1 MKRGFV
7 LHHNGPAAN
16 CLDRPHTRCVAYWAA
31 VRSFHMAPE
40 PKGQG
45 WSDIA
50 YSFGVCPHGMRLTG
64 RGWNKNQFANGTDLV
79 GTNDGPD
86 SEWYTVLVFIGIGE
100 APTEQMV
107 DGVVALIDEGRAS
120 GRCASRVL
128 PHNAFKQKACPGPEF
143 TTYAQLWDN
152 RALVAPTQKEDDMTP
167 ENLAEIKAAMKAE
180 VASGVKQAAKFLTVG
195 GPTTIFDPKVTGNEW
210 MTGAGTVTLPKL
222 LLATQDVD
230 VDVVELAAVLA
241 PVLAAAVIEALPDE
255 VTDHLDAEEFEALV
269 VSALGSV
276 RLTPDAG

>member
-1 MKRGFV
+1 MKRGYV
-7 LHHNGPAAN
+7 LHHNGPPAD

-31 VRSFHMAPE
+31 VRSFHMAAP
-40 PKGQG
+40 PNGQG

-100 APTEQMV
+100 APTDQMV
-107 DGVVALIDEGRAS
+107 NAVIALIDEGRNS
-120 GRCASRVL
+120 GRCANRVL

-152 RALVAPTQKEDDMTP
+152 RALVAPTQEEDDMPLDATD
-167 ENLAEIKAAMKAE
+167 K
-180 VASGVKQAAKFLTVG
+180 KFLTDLQADQRKWLAEQLGKTAAVVSTG
-195 GPTTIFDPKVTGNEW
+195 SLNELADPDMAGWGWLANDPTSLNDLAARFTELENALANIDTDVALTPDQVT
-210 MTGAGTVTLPKL
+210 M
-222 LLATQDVD
+222 LATQI
-230 VDVVELAAVLA
+230 
-241 PVLAAAVIEALPDE
+241 AAVIPDG
-255 VTDHLDAEEFEALV
+255 LADAVADKLHT
-269 VSALGSV
+269 
-276 RLTPDAG
+276 RLAG